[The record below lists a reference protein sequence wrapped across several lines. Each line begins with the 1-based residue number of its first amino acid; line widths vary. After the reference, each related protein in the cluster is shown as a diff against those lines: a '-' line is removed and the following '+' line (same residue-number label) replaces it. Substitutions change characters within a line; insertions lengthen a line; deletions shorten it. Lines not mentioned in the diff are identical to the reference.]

1 MSPPSYSALR
11 LKYVPVVAV
20 ATIAVVL
27 GAVFGPQLWAK
38 HILKRHSR
46 HRDEIP
52 GTGGE
57 FAVHLIEN
65 SKLDGVTVEKV
76 SQGDH
81 YDPIEKVVRL
91 SEAVYDGKSL
101 TAVVVA
107 AHEVGHAIQDKFD
120 YAPLKFRTRLVRLS
134 AVSERFGAIIL
145 IALPFMTA
153 LTRMPATGALMLV
166 LGLSVL
172 LIPVAVHL
180 VTLPVEFD
188 ASFRRALPILAL
200 GYVPHDELPAARR
213 ILTAC
218 ALTYVAASLAAVLN
232 FWRWIYFLR
241 R

>member
-1 MSPPSYSALR
+1 MTLLIVVMFVLAL
-11 LKYVPVVAV
+11 
-20 ATIAVVL
+20 
-27 GAVFGPQLWAK
+27 VFGPQLWAR

-57 FAVHLIEN
+57 LAAHLIEN
-65 SKLDGVTVEKV
+65 SRLVGVTVERIPG
-76 SQGDH
+76 GDH
-81 YDPIEKVVRL
+81 YDPVAKVVRL
-91 SEAVYDGKSL
+91 SEAVHDGKSL

-107 AHEVGHAIQDKFD
+107 THEVGHAIQDRFN
-120 YAPLKFRTRLVRLS
+120 YAPLKWRTRLVNIAAL
-134 AVSERFGAIIL
+134 SERLGAIIL
-145 IALPFMTA
+145 IALPFVTA
-153 LTRMPATGALMLV
+153 LTRMPATGALMLAG
-166 LGLSVL
+166 GLCVL
-172 LIPVAVHL
+172 LIPVAVHF

-200 GYVPHDELPAARR
+200 GYIPHDELPAARR